1 MGSMKRSRSC
11 RILAAVGGLEA
22 KLERNSTTTFVMSL
36 VIPVLCLLCVP
47 FLVYR
52 RPTLEWLQTIR
63 VTAGIGSVESPEDK
77 SLGGLLPPGFDESS
91 CLSRYQAALYR
102 KASPHKPSPFLV
114 EKLRRY
120 EALHRKCGPNTELY
134 NRSIQQLESD
144 HSTGPMECNYVVW
157 IPHYGLGNRVMSI
170 VSGFLYALLNDKV
183 LLIHVDQDME
193 DLFCEPFPDTSWV
206 LPKDFPIENLGEFEG
221 DATLSYGKLI
231 RDKII
236 NNDMRFATKVTLP
249 AYVYLH
255 LPWYSKE
262 WDRLFYCE
270 DAQQMLRKIPWLLLR
285 TDEYFVPSLFLVD
298 EYAEE
303 LQQLFPERTTV
314 FHHLVRYLFHPTNTV
329 WGYVMRYYQ
338 GYLAK
343 ADERIGIQIRIF
355 PLVPIPFETMLNQII
370 NCTLS
375 QHILPAIDPQEPAAA
390 PSNAAKV
397 KAVLVTNLNSGYHDR
412 LRDMYYE
419 HSTTTGEV
427 ITVHQPSHEKQQ
439 HTDQRSHNVKAWSEI
454 TLLSFSDVLVTTAWS
469 TFGYVAQG
477 LGGLKPWIL
486 PRHPRPGVACVQAV
500 AVVAHT
506 CLDSGASIGAVKMV
520 NGVELHHGAL
530 KRRWDEKGCLNHG
543 AAHIHQRC
551 GDVGAIASPA
561 QPPRPPIGRKLLTL
575 SAMDL
580 DAAASV
586 VPPVTVFLEGRSIC
600 HRVCLDKHTSYES
613 LAKALRR
620 IFVDVDEG
628 DERGEG
634 GGKELQLSNAVP
646 GHVVAY
652 EDMEDDLLLAGDLN
666 WKDFVRVAKR
676 IRIIPA
682 KASRRKHRGGQS
694 TV

>member
-11 RILAAVGGLEA
+11 RILAAVEGLEA

-63 VTAGIGSVESPEDK
+63 VTAGIGSVEPPLDK
-77 SLGGLLPPGFDESS
+77 LLGGLLPPGFDESS
-91 CLSRYQAALYR
+91 CLSRFQAALYR

-120 EALHRKCGPNTELY
+120 ETLHRKCGPNTELY

-206 LPKDFPIENLGEFEG
+206 LPKDFPIENLGGFEG

-270 DAQQMLRKIPWLLLR
+270 DAQQLLRKIPWLLLR

-298 EYAEE
+298 EYEEE

-343 ADERIGIQIRIF
+343 ADKRIGIQIRIF

-375 QHILPAIDPQEPAAA
+375 QHILPAINPQEPAAA

-397 KAVLVTNLNSGYHDR
+397 KAVLVTNLNSSYHDR

-427 ITVHQPSHEKQQ
+427 ITVHQPSHEEQQ
-439 HTDQRSHNVKAWSEI
+439 HTDKRSHNVKAWSEI

-486 PRHPRPGVACVQAV
+486 LRHPRPGVACVHAI
-500 AVVAHT
+500 AAVAHT
-506 CLDSGASIGAVKMV
+506 CLDSEASIGAVKMV
-520 NGVELHHGAL
+520 NGVALHHGAL

-543 AAHIHQRC
+543 AAHFHQRC
-551 GDVGAIASPA
+551 GDVGATAAPA

-628 DERGEG
+628 DEHGEG

-682 KASRRKHRGGQS
+682 KASRRKQRGGQ
-694 TV
+694 

>member
-1 MGSMKRSRSC
+1 MGSMKRSTSC

-63 VTAGIGSVESPEDK
+63 VTAGIAHHLNCKLRLHEVIHERNTVNPCFNSPKQTTVAELNPPVHLLTTVGSVESPEDK

-298 EYAEE
+298 EYAED

-439 HTDQRSHNVKAWSEI
+439 YTDQRSHNVKAWSEI

-500 AVVAHT
+500 STEACFHAPPDYD
-506 CLDSGASIGAVKMV
+506 CKARKGGA
-520 NGVELHHGAL
+520 
-530 KRRWDEKGCLNHG
+530 D
-543 AAHIHQRC
+543 
-551 GDVGAIASPA
+551 
-561 QPPRPPIGRKLLTL
+561 L
-575 SAMDL
+575 SA
-580 DAAASV
+580 
-586 VPPVTVFLEGRSIC
+586 
-600 HRVCLDKHTSYES
+600 
-613 LAKALRR
+613 
-620 IFVDVDEG
+620 
-628 DERGEG
+628 
-634 GGKELQLSNAVP
+634 
-646 GHVVAY
+646 VAP
-652 EDMEDDLLLAGDLN
+652 
-666 WKDFVRVAKR
+666 FVRHCEDVEVGLKLFD
-676 IRIIPA
+676 
-682 KASRRKHRGGQS
+682 
-694 TV
+694 

>member
-1 MGSMKRSRSC
+1 MGSKKRSRSC
-11 RILAAVGGLEA
+11 RILAAVEGLEA

-36 VIPVLCLLCVP
+36 VIP
-47 FLVYR
+47 
-52 RPTLEWLQTIR
+52 
-63 VTAGIGSVESPEDK
+63 SPEDK
-77 SLGGLLPPGFDESS
+77 LLGGLLPPGFDESS

-134 NRSIQQLESD
+134 NRSIQQLESG

-206 LPKDFPIENLGEFEG
+206 LPKDFPIENLEELEG

-236 NNDMRFATKVTLP
+236 DNDMRFATKVTLP

-343 ADERIGIQIRIF
+343 ADERIGIQIRMF

-370 NCTLS
+370 NCTLNH
-375 QHILPAIDPQEPAAA
+375 HILPAINLQEPAAA
-390 PSNAAKV
+390 PSNAVKV
-397 KAVLVTNLNSGYHDR
+397 KAVLVTNLNSSYHDR

-419 HSTTTGEV
+419 HSTTSGEV
-427 ITVHQPSHEKQQ
+427 ITVHQPSHEEKQ

-486 PRHPRPGVACVQAV
+486 LRHPRPGVACVQAMSTEACFHAPPDYDCRARKGGADLS
-500 AVVAHT
+500 AVVPYVRH
-506 CLDSGASIGAVKMV
+506 CED
-520 NGVELHHGAL
+520 VEVGL
-530 KRRWDEKGCLNHG
+530 KLFD
-543 AAHIHQRC
+543 
-551 GDVGAIASPA
+551 
-561 QPPRPPIGRKLLTL
+561 
-575 SAMDL
+575 
-580 DAAASV
+580 
-586 VPPVTVFLEGRSIC
+586 
-600 HRVCLDKHTSYES
+600 
-613 LAKALRR
+613 
-620 IFVDVDEG
+620 
-628 DERGEG
+628 
-634 GGKELQLSNAVP
+634 
-646 GHVVAY
+646 
-652 EDMEDDLLLAGDLN
+652 
-666 WKDFVRVAKR
+666 
-676 IRIIPA
+676 
-682 KASRRKHRGGQS
+682 
-694 TV
+694 

>member
-1 MGSMKRSRSC
+1 MFPSIICAHHFNCKLR
-11 RILAAVGGLEA
+11 LHEA
-22 KLERNSTTTFVMSL
+22 IHERNTVNPCFNS
-36 VIPVLCLLCVP
+36 PK
-47 FLVYR
+47 
-52 RPTLEWLQTIR
+52 QTI
-63 VTAGIGSVESPEDK
+63 VAELIPPVYLLTTVGSVESPEDK
-77 SLGGLLPPGFDESS
+77 LLGGLLPPGFDESS
-91 CLSRYQAALYR
+91 CLSRY
-102 KASPHKPSPFLV
+102 
-114 EKLRRY
+114 ET
-120 EALHRKCGPNTELY
+120 LHRKCGPNTELY

-183 LLIHVDQDME
+183 LLIHVDRDME

-206 LPKDFPIENLGEFEG
+206 LPKDFPIENLGGFEG

-270 DAQQMLRKIPWLLLR
+270 DAQQLLRKIPWLLLR

-298 EYAEE
+298 EYEEE

-375 QHILPAIDPQEPAAA
+375 QHILPAINPQEPAAA

-397 KAVLVTNLNSGYHDR
+397 KA
-412 LRDMYYE
+412 
-419 HSTTTGEV
+419 
-427 ITVHQPSHEKQQ
+427 
-439 HTDQRSHNVKAWSEI
+439 AWSEI

-486 PRHPRPGVACVQAV
+486 LRHPRPGGGADLS
-500 AVVAHT
+500 AVVPYVRQ
-506 CLDSGASIGAVKMV
+506 CED
-520 NGVELHHGAL
+520 VEVGL
-530 KRRWDEKGCLNHG
+530 KLFD
-543 AAHIHQRC
+543 
-551 GDVGAIASPA
+551 
-561 QPPRPPIGRKLLTL
+561 
-575 SAMDL
+575 
-580 DAAASV
+580 
-586 VPPVTVFLEGRSIC
+586 
-600 HRVCLDKHTSYES
+600 
-613 LAKALRR
+613 
-620 IFVDVDEG
+620 
-628 DERGEG
+628 
-634 GGKELQLSNAVP
+634 
-646 GHVVAY
+646 
-652 EDMEDDLLLAGDLN
+652 
-666 WKDFVRVAKR
+666 
-676 IRIIPA
+676 
-682 KASRRKHRGGQS
+682 
-694 TV
+694 